1 MNSVHAIFCGM
12 HAFFVFERG
21 GNAKPQGGR
30 EKRDPVRRKEE
41 TQDRQAAR
49 GDARLQGGREKRDPV
64 RRQEETQVRK
74 AEGRN
79 ASPQGGR
86 EKRDPVR
93 RPCGFAI
100 RRQKRF
106 DRFKADLKSA
116 AVGFSY
122 LL

>member
-1 MNSVHAIFCGM
+1 MNSVHAIYCGM
-12 HAFFVFERG
+12 HAFLFLRG
-21 GNAKPQGGR
+21 
-30 EKRDPVRRKEE
+30 EE
-41 TQDRQAAR
+41 TQNRKATR
-49 GDARLQGGREKRDPV
+49 GDA
-64 RRQEETQVRK
+64 
-74 AEGRN
+74 
-79 ASPQGGR
+79 SPLGGR

-106 DRFKADLKSA
+106 DRFFADLKSA

>member
-1 MNSVHAIFCGM
+1 MP
-12 HAFFVFERG
+12 FFVACTLFLFLRG
-21 GNAKPQGGR
+21 
-30 EKRDPVRRKEE
+30 
-41 TQDRQAAR
+41 
-49 GDARLQGGREKRDPV
+49 
-64 RRQEETQVRK
+64 EETQVRK
-74 AEGRN
+74 AARGD

-106 DRFKADLKSA
+106 DRFFADLKSA

>member
-1 MNSVHAIFCGM
+1 MP
-12 HAFFVFERG
+12 FFVACTLFLFLRG
-21 GNAKPQGGR
+21 
-30 EKRDPVRRKEE
+30 EE
-41 TQDRQAAR
+41 TQN
-49 GDARLQGGREKRDPV
+49 
-64 RRQEETQVRK
+64 RK

-106 DRFKADLKSA
+106 DRFNADLKSA

>member
-49 GDARLQGGREKRDPV
+49 GDA
-64 RRQEETQVRK
+64 
-74 AEGRN
+74 
-79 ASPQGGR
+79 SPQGGR

>member
-21 GNAKPQGGR
+21 GNAK
-30 EKRDPVRRKEE
+30 
-41 TQDRQAAR
+41 
-49 GDARLQGGREKRDPV
+49 
-64 RRQEETQVRK
+64 
-74 AEGRN
+74 
-79 ASPQGGR
+79 PQGGR

>member
-1 MNSVHAIFCGM
+1 MP
-12 HAFFVFERG
+12 FFVACTLFLFLRG
-21 GNAKPQGGR
+21 
-30 EKRDPVRRKEE
+30 EE
-41 TQDRQAAR
+41 TQN
-49 GDARLQGGREKRDPV
+49 
-64 RRQEETQVRK
+64 RK

-106 DRFKADLKSA
+106 DRFFADLKSA
-116 AVGFSY
+116 AVGFSF

>member
-1 MNSVHAIFCGM
+1 MP
-12 HAFFVFERG
+12 FFVACTLFLFLRG
-21 GNAKPQGGR
+21 
-30 EKRDPVRRKEE
+30 EE
-41 TQDRQAAR
+41 TQNRKAEGRNATPLGGRRKRKTVRRQEETRVRKAAR
-49 GDARLQGGREKRDPV
+49 GDARL
-64 RRQEETQVRK
+64 
-74 AEGRN
+74 
-79 ASPQGGR
+79 QGGR

-116 AVGFSY
+116 AVGFSF

>member
-1 MNSVHAIFCGM
+1 MACTLFLFLEGW
-12 HAFFVFERG
+12 
-21 GNAKPQGGR
+21 
-30 EKRDPVRRKEE
+30 KRK
-41 TQDRQAAR
+41 TA
-49 GDARLQGGREKRDPV
+49 
-64 RRQEETQVRK
+64 RRQEETRVRQ

-79 ASPQGGR
+79 ATPLGGR
-86 EKRDPVR
+86 VKRDPVR

-106 DRFKADLKSA
+106 DRFFADLKSA